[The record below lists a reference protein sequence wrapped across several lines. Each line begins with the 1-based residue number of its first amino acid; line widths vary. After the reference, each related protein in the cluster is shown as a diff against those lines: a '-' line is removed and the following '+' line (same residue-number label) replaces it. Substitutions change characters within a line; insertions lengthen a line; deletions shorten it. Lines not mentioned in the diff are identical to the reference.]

1 MNMRTGDN
9 DNLLRA
15 KILDMIDLSD
25 RYFSPRFSQFLDER
39 QCADSERIL
48 SELHFH
54 SYKFFGGFPQSKRKI
69 LGIYPEYL
77 SADEGDFP
85 IVPIEFRYRVSDKL
99 SHRDFLG
106 ALMSQQIKREMLGDI
121 LVNDGCT
128 VVFIYQSVSDFI
140 LNNVEKIGSVG
151 VKSSISKQTD
161 FQAVEEFEEITG
173 TVSSLR
179 LDAVSALA
187 LRLSRQK
194 VMELIKSDGIEVNYT
209 KIYSGDFLL
218 KEKDIFS
225 VRGFGKFI
233 LEHIGGLSK
242 KDRIHITI
250 KKYI

>member
-1 MNMRTGDN
+1 MRTEY

-15 KILDMIDLSD
+15 KILDMIDLSN
-25 RYFSPRFSQFLDER
+25 RYYSPRFSQFLDEK

-48 SELHFH
+48 AELHIQ
-54 SYKFFGGFPQSKRKI
+54 SYKFFGGYPQSKRRI
-69 LGIYPEYL
+69 LGIYPEFIPI
-77 SADEGDFP
+77 DENDFP
-85 IVPIEFRYRVSDKL
+85 IVPVEFRYRVSDRL

-106 ALMSQQIKREMLGDI
+106 VLMSQQIKREMLGDI

-128 VVFIYQSVSDFI
+128 VVFIFQSVSDFI

-151 VKSSISKQTD
+151 VKSSVSEQMEFHVDEK
-161 FQAVEEFEEITG
+161 FEEIAG

-179 LDAVSALA
+179 LDAVAALA

-194 VMELIKSDGIEVNYT
+194 ISEFIKSEGIEVNYC
-209 KIYSGDFLL
+209 KVYSPDFML
-218 KEKDIFS
+218 KEHDIFS
-225 VRGFGKFI
+225 VRGFGKYI

-242 KDRIHITI
+242 KDRIHLTI